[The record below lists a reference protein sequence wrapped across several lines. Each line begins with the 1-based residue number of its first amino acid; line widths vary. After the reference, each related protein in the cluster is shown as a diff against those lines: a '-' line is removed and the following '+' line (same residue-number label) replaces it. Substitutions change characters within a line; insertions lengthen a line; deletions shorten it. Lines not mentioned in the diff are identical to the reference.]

1 MQKDNGKK
9 CAKLQSSV
17 GRFEIETDRAKERGN
32 CDGGGDGGN
41 SIWHKIN
48 IPTSKSFHVEWTRI
62 IQILYLCIKR
72 ISQAI
77 SVG

>member
-17 GRFEIETDRAKERGN
+17 GRFEIETDRAKERGMY
-32 CDGGGDGGN
+32 DGGGDGGN

-72 ISQAI
+72 VSQAMP
-77 SVG
+77 VG

>member
-17 GRFEIETDRAKERGN
+17 GRFEIETDRAKERGKCN
-32 CDGGGDGGN
+32 GGGDGGN

-72 ISQAI
+72 VSRAI